1 MQYLNILKHYLF
13 IPGILIEL
21 NVLYFI
27 YIIPCK
33 EVKKTD
39 SLYDYNEGSR

>member
-13 IPGILIEL
+13 IPGILIKL

-27 YIIPCK
+27 YILPCK
-33 EVKKTD
+33 EVKK
-39 SLYDYNEGSR
+39 LV